1 MAHGEGGSHGSREQ
15 VPVEIHPR
23 PVSYVEWLG
32 RFTEIIL
39 DQFVL
44 FFMERKRN
52 YLTHVF
58 GMLRWIFKVKLTP
71 VCLCICF
78 VVCLFIYF

>member
-39 DQFVL
+39 DQFAQNP
-44 FFMERKRN
+44 EQR
-52 YLTHVF
+52 YLE
-58 GMLRWIFKVKLTP
+58 L
-71 VCLCICF
+71 
-78 VVCLFIYF
+78 